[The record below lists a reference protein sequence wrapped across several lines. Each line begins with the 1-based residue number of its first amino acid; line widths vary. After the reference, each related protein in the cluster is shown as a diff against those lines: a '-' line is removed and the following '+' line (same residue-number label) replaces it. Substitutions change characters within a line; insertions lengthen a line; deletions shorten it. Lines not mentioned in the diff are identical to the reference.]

1 MTRGARCRQT
11 ECSGSPG
18 LAAPRAPLVRVRET
32 RRGGTEGAFRSF
44 GDAAPRAHG
53 LRAFRCASE
62 AVAQGAQAG
71 GGQRAVLRV
80 TWKRDRR
87 RSRAPQRARTSAT
100 PGVGS
105 REPQERLAAG
115 RARGPADV
123 GEAWGPRRGRPLRSA
138 RRRVHASVCAARDS
152 RGPTSCRPLA
162 ASDGRPPSLRP
173 VADTSLLKTPQKGVG
188 GNSQVSAT
196 CDFKSHASAGAG
208 RAELSSVCVWR

>member
-18 LAAPRAPLVRVRET
+18 LAAPWAPLVRVRET

-44 GDAAPRAHG
+44 GDAAPRAHVLG
-53 LRAFRCASE
+53 AFRCASE
-62 AVAQGAQAG
+62 AAAQGAQAG

-87 RSRAPQRARTSAT
+87 RSRAPQRARPSAT

-123 GEAWGPRRGRPLRSA
+123 GEAWGPRRGRLLRSA
-138 RRRVHASVCAARDS
+138 GRRVRASVCAARDS

-162 ASDGRPPSLRP
+162 ASDGRHRLSGLWLTRVSSKLPKNR
-173 VADTSLLKTPQKGVG
+173 GG
-188 GNSQVSAT
+188 GNSSGFCYLWLQISR
-196 CDFKSHASAGAG
+196 KRRSRS
-208 RAELSSVCVWR
+208 R

>member
-1 MTRGARCRQT
+1 MTRGARCRQS

-18 LAAPRAPLVRVRET
+18 LTAPRAPLVRVRET

-53 LRAFRCASE
+53 LGAFRCASE
-62 AVAQGAQAG
+62 AAAQGARAC

-87 RSRAPQRARTSAT
+87 RSRAPQRARTSDS
-100 PGVGS
+100 GS
-105 REPQERLAAG
+105 RESGAAG
-115 RARGPADV
+115 EPRCRPSPRAGGRGRSVGPAS
-123 GEAWGPRRGRPLRSA
+123 ERPLRSA
-138 RRRVHASVCAARDS
+138 GRRVRTSVCAAHDS

-162 ASDGRPPSLRP
+162 ASDGRHRPSGLSLTRVSSKPPKNR
-173 VADTSLLKTPQKGVG
+173 GG

-196 CDFKSHASAGAG
+196 CGFKSHASAGAG